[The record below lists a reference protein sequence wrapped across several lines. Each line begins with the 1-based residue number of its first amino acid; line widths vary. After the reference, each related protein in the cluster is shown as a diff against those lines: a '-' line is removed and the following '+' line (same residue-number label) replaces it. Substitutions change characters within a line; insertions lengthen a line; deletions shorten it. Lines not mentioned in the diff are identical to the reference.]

1 MSFGAKNFFCAL
13 SCVLYVMAAF
23 AAVAASQSG
32 SRSLYIQSAVCGIV
46 AAAVNIAVLVRL

>member
-1 MSFGAKNFFCAL
+1 MTYGVKNFCTAL

-23 AAVAASQSG
+23 AAVAAAQSG